1 MKGCARDDATVL
13 VLRVCARVL
22 RHFSE
27 VLMDDV
33 VVGSGKLPVGKVEFP
48 PALEEVVI
56 VSAVRTP
63 IAKFQGALT
72 DFTAPQLGA
81 MVVKEAVKRAN
92 LDPTRVDECIMGNVI
107 SAGLGQN
114 PARQAALFGGLPPTV
129 GAMTIN
135 KVCGSGLKAVALA
148 AQAIQSGN
156 SDIVVA
162 GGMESMT
169 NAPYL
174 LPQARKGYR
183 LGNAQIVDSM
193 VNDGLW
199 DVYNNYHMG
208 NTGENVAEKY
218 HVTREE
224 QDEYALNSHRK
235 AVAAIKECRFKSQ
248 ILPVEL
254 PAKKKGAPAV
264 IFDKDESPRE
274 DTSIEALR
282 ALKPAFKKDGTVTA
296 GNAPGV
302 NDGAAAVVVTGARR
316 ATELGAK
323 PMVRIVAQATS
334 GVDPKWVMTAPV
346 DAIRQIWKKTGWK
359 NEEVD
364 LYELNEAFS
373 VQAIAVMRELG
384 LDTNKVNVNGG
395 AVAIG
400 HPIGAS
406 GARVLVTLIYEMI
419 RRNAH
424 RGIAA
429 LCLGGGNAVAM
440 AVER

>member
-1 MKGCARDDATVL
+1 MAS
-13 VLRVCARVL
+13 
-22 RHFSE
+22 F
-27 VLMDDV
+27 DDV
-33 VVGSGKLPVGKVEFP
+33 VIISGCRTPVGK
-48 PALEEVVI
+48 
-56 VSAVRTP
+56 
-63 IAKFQGALT
+63 FQGSLS

-81 MVVKEAVKRAN
+81 LVVREAVKRAGI
-92 LDPTRVDECIMGNVI
+92 DPAQVDECIMGNVV

-114 PARQAALFGGLPPTV
+114 PARQAAIFGGLSPTT

-135 KVCGSGLKAVALA
+135 KVCGSGLKSVALA
-148 AQAIQSGN
+148 AQAVETGN
-156 SDIVVA
+156 SSIVVA

-193 VNDGLW
+193 VHDGLW
-199 DVYNNYHMG
+199 DIYNDYHMG
-208 NTGENVAEKY
+208 ITGENVAEKY
-218 HVTREE
+218 GITREE
-224 QDEYALNSHRK
+224 QDEFAVTSHRK
-235 AVAAIKECRFKSQ
+235 AVSAMKECRLKSQ
-248 ILPVEL
+248 IVPVEI
-254 PAKKKGAPAV
+254 PAKRKGAPPT

-274 DTSIEALR
+274 DTTIEILR

-302 NDGAAAVVVTGARR
+302 NDGAAALVVTSAQR
-316 ATELGAK
+316 AKELGAK

-334 GVDPKWVMTAPV
+334 GVEPKWVMMAPV
-346 DAIRQIWKKTGWK
+346 GAVQQIWQKTGWK
-359 NEEVD
+359 NEDVD

-373 VQAIAVMRELG
+373 VQALAVMRELK
-384 LDTNKVNVNGG
+384 LNPEKVNVNGG

-419 RRNAH
+419 RRDVK

>member
-1 MKGCARDDATVL
+1 MAS
-13 VLRVCARVL
+13 
-22 RHFSE
+22 F
-27 VLMDDV
+27 DDV
-33 VVGSGKLPVGKVEFP
+33 VIISGCRTAVG
-48 PALEEVVI
+48 
-56 VSAVRTP
+56 
-63 IAKFQGALT
+63 KFQGSLS
-72 DFTAPQLGA
+72 DLSAPQLGA
-81 MVVKEAVKRAN
+81 IAVREAVKRAGV
-92 LDPTRVDECIMGNVI
+92 DPAQVDECIMGNVL

-114 PARQAALFGGLPPTV
+114 PARQGAIYGGLSPAT

-135 KVCGSGLKAVALA
+135 KVCGSGLKSVALA
-148 AQAIQSGN
+148 AQAVQTGN
-156 SDIVVA
+156 SSIVVA

-193 VNDGLW
+193 VHDGLW
-199 DVYNNYHMG
+199 DVYNDYHMG
-208 NTGENVAEKY
+208 ITGENVAEKY
-218 HVTREE
+218 GISREE
-224 QDEYALNSHRK
+224 QDEFALHSHRK
-235 AVAAIKECRFKSQ
+235 ALSAIKECRFKSQ
-248 ILPVEL
+248 IVPVEI
-254 PAKKKGAPAV
+254 PAKKKGAPPT
-264 IFDKDESPRE
+264 IFDKDEGPRE
-274 DTSIEALR
+274 DTTIEVLR

-302 NDGAAAVVVTGARR
+302 NDGAAALVVTSAKR
-316 ATELGAK
+316 AAELGAK

-334 GVDPKWVMTAPV
+334 GVEPKWVMMAPV
-346 DAIRQIWKKTGWK
+346 GAVRTIWEKTGWK
-359 NEEVD
+359 NEDVD

-373 VQAIAVMRELG
+373 VQALGVMRELG
-384 LDTNKVNVNGG
+384 LNPDKVNVNGG

-419 RRNAH
+419 RRDVK

>member
-1 MKGCARDDATVL
+1 MAS
-13 VLRVCARVL
+13 
-22 RHFSE
+22 F
-27 VLMDDV
+27 DDV
-33 VVGSGKLPVGKVEFP
+33 VIISGCRTAVG
-48 PALEEVVI
+48 
-56 VSAVRTP
+56 
-63 IAKFQGALT
+63 KFQGSLS
-72 DFTAPQLGA
+72 DFSAPQLGA
-81 MVVKEAVKRAN
+81 IVVREAVKRAGIA
-92 LDPTRVDECIMGNVI
+92 PAEIDECIMGNVV

-114 PARQAALFGGLPPTV
+114 PARQAAIFGGLSPAT

-135 KVCGSGLKAVALA
+135 KVCGSGLKSVALA
-148 AQAIQSGN
+148 AQAVQTGN
-156 SDIVVA
+156 SSIVVA

-193 VNDGLW
+193 VHDGLW
-199 DVYNNYHMG
+199 DIYNDYHMG
-208 NTGENVAEKY
+208 ITGENVAEKY
-218 HVTREE
+218 GITREE
-224 QDEYALNSHRK
+224 QDQFALSSHRK
-235 AVAAIKECRFKSQ
+235 ALSAMKECRLKSQ
-248 ILPVEL
+248 IVAVEI
-254 PAKKKGAPAV
+254 PAKKKGAAPT

-274 DTSIEALR
+274 DTTIEVLR
-282 ALKPAFKKDGTVTA
+282 SLKPAFKKDGTVTA

-302 NDGAAAVVVTGARR
+302 NDGAAALVVTSAKR
-316 ATELGAK
+316 AGGLGAT

-334 GVDPKWVMTAPV
+334 GVEPKWVMMAPV
-346 DAIRQIWKKTGWK
+346 GAVRAIWEKTGWK
-359 NEEVD
+359 NEDVD

-373 VQAIAVMRELG
+373 VQVLGVMRELN
-384 LDTNKVNVNGG
+384 LNPERVNVNGG

-419 RRNAH
+419 RRDVR

>member
-1 MKGCARDDATVL
+1 M
-13 VLRVCARVL
+13 
-22 RHFSE
+22 S
-27 VLMDDV
+27 MD
-33 VVGSGKLPVGKVEFP
+33 
-48 PALEEVVI
+48 EVVI
-56 VSAVRTP
+56 LSGVRTA
-63 IAKFQGALT
+63 IGKFQGSLT
-72 DFTAPQLGA
+72 DFSAPQLGA
-81 MVVKEAVKRAN
+81 IAVKEAVSRAKV
-92 LDPTRVDECIMGNVI
+92 DPREVDECIMGNVI

-114 PARQAALFGGLPPTV
+114 PARQAALGGGLAPEV

-148 AQAIQSGN
+148 AQAIQTGN
-156 SDIVVA
+156 SEIVVA

-183 LGNAQIVDSM
+183 LGNAQIIDSM
-193 VNDGLW
+193 VQDGLW

-218 HVTREE
+218 SITREE
-224 QDEYALNSHRK
+224 QDQFALKSHQK
-235 AVAAIKECRFKSQ
+235 AIQAWKECRFKSQ
-248 ILPVEL
+248 VVPVEI
-254 PAKKKGAPAV
+254 PAKKKGGEPT

-274 DTSIEALR
+274 DTTIEALR
-282 ALKPAFKKDGTVTA
+282 ALKPAFRKDGTVTA

-302 NDGAAAVVVTGARR
+302 NDGGAAVVVTSAKKAR
-316 ATELGAK
+316 ELGSQ

-334 GVDPKWVMTAPV
+334 GIDPKWVMMAPV
-346 DAIRQIWKKTGWK
+346 SAVRKIWEKTGWK
-359 NEEVD
+359 KDEVD

-373 VQAIAVMRELG
+373 VQALGVIRELG
-384 LDTNKVNVNGG
+384 LDINKVNVNGG
-395 AVAIG
+395 AVALG

-419 RRNAH
+419 RRDVH
-424 RGIAA
+424 KGIAA